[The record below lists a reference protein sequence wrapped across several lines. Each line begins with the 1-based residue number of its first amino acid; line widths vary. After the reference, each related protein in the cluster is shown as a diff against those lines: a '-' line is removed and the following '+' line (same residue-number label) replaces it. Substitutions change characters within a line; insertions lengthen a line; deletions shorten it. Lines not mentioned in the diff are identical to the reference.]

1 MAKHLTT
8 KSLISSVK
16 RRAMIPSTQQTF
28 KEEDFLAFANE
39 DMDIGLLPHI
49 LSYHEDYLL
58 YDAYITMTPQQSKYP
73 IPYRATGNKVRE
85 IAYVDN
91 SGNVFEMTR
100 ITVEDLPY
108 YQNGSFG
115 ISNSGIRAYYIEG
128 DEIVIMPLGRH
139 NLTGQLKISYY
150 LRPNAIVSEDR
161 ISTITAIDLNTG
173 KITVDNVP
181 DHLSSPTE
189 MDFLQTRSPHK
200 RLALNITPT
209 NVSITEKYFQFN
221 ISDIPA
227 NLVVGDMLSEI
238 EECKIP
244 NIPTELHSML
254 AQRVACR
261 CLEALG
267 DQQGLQAANQKLAE
281 MEVKTGQL
289 IDNRVE
295 GAPLKVVN
303 RHGFLRMSRRMLR
316 R

>member
-1 MAKHLTT
+1 MSKHLTT

-16 RRAMIPSTQQTF
+16 RRAMMPQTQNTF

-39 DMDIGLLPHI
+39 DMDIGLLPHV
-49 LSYHEDYLL
+49 LSFHEDYLL
-58 YDAYITMTPQQSKYP
+58 QEASIQMVPSVSNYQ

-85 IAYVDN
+85 IAYVDT

-100 ITVEDLPY
+100 VSVEDLPY

-115 ISNSGIRAYYIEG
+115 ISNAGIRAYYIEG
-128 DEIVIMPLGRH
+128 DEIVILPIGRH
-139 NLTGQLKISYY
+139 NLTGKLKISYY
-150 LRPNAIVSEDR
+150 LRPNALVSEDR
-161 ISTITAIDLNTG
+161 IATITAIDMNTG

-181 DHLSSPTE
+181 SNLTSPIE

-200 RLALNITPT
+200 RLAINVTPT
-209 NVSITEKYFQFN
+209 TVSVTETYFIFN
-221 ISDIPA
+221 ISDIPS
-227 NLVVGDMLSEI
+227 NLRVGDMLAEV

-254 AQRVACR
+254 AQRIACR

-267 DQQGLQAANQKLAE
+267 DQQGLAAANQKLAE
-281 MEVKTGQL
+281 MEVKTGSL

-295 GAPLKVVN
+295 GSSLKVVN
-303 RHGFLRMSRRMLR
+303 RHGFLRQSRRMLR